1 MNSVTKTL
9 ISQLE
14 VAQLVIDKEFNL
26 SEEAYG
32 ATQLDLFAEQ
42 ITEIRIQRIGAKL
55 MKMTKDENF
64 VSGVVAMLNHVYLPD
79 EYYTAE
85 EIAGLG

>member
-14 VAQLVIDKEFNL
+14 VAQLVIDKEFNI
-26 SEEAYG
+26 SDEAYG
-32 ATQLDLFAEQ
+32 ATQLDLFEGQ
-42 ITEIRIQRIGAKL
+42 VIEIRIQRIAAKL

-64 VSGVVAMLNHVYLPD
+64 VSGVVAMLNHVYSPD

-85 EIAGLG
+85 EIAELG

>member
-42 ITEIRIQRIGAKL
+42 IIEFRIQRIGAKL

-85 EIAGLG
+85 EIAGLS

>member
-14 VAQLVIDKEFNL
+14 LAQLVIDKEFNL

-64 VSGVVAMLNHVYLPD
+64 VSGVVAMLNHVYLPE

>member
-14 VAQLVIDKEFNL
+14 VAQLVIDKEFNI
-26 SEEAYG
+26 SKEAYG
-32 ATQLDLFAEQ
+32 ATQLDLFEEQ
-42 ITEIRIQRIGAKL
+42 NIEIRIQRTAAKL
-55 MKMTKDENF
+55 FKMTKDENF
-64 VSGVVAMLNHVYLPD
+64 VSGVIAMLNHVYLPD

>member
-26 SEEAYG
+26 SEETYG

-64 VSGVVAMLNHVYLPD
+64 ASGVIAMLNHVYLPD
-79 EYYTAE
+79 EYYTAD

>member
-32 ATQLDLFAEQ
+32 ATQLDLFDEQ

-79 EYYTAE
+79 EYYTAD

>member
-64 VSGVVAMLNHVYLPD
+64 VSGVVAMLNHVYLPE

>member
-14 VAQLVIDKEFNL
+14 VAQLVIDKEFSV

-32 ATQLDLFAEQ
+32 ATQLELFEDQ
-42 ITEIRIQRIGAKL
+42 ITEIRIQRIAAKL

-64 VSGVVAMLNHVYLPD
+64 VSGVVAMLKHVYLPD
-79 EYYTAE
+79 EYFSEE
-85 EIAGLG
+85 EIAELG

>member
-1 MNSVTKTL
+1 MNSVTRTL

>member
-85 EIAGLG
+85 EIAGLS

>member
-14 VAQLVIDKEFNL
+14 VAQLGIDKEFNL

>member
-79 EYYTAE
+79 EYYTEE